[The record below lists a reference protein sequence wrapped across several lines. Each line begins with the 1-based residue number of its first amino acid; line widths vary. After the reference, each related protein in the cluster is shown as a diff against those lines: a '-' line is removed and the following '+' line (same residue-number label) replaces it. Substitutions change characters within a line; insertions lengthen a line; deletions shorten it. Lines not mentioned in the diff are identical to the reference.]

1 MPSSRALPTPSPS
14 ICRRTMGA
22 PVVPDGNACPARM
35 APTASSMLRSRSALS
50 LLLLPL
56 ALAGCLGAT
65 PERARIVAARLVD
78 DAGRPELE
86 VTQELRFSRTMRE
99 ALAHGIPLRL
109 VYVLQGCGADSLQAL
124 SLRYVPLTRH
134 YELQR
139 EGDTLARSF
148 ARRSAL
154 LASLDRVRLPLP
166 SVPPPACRGVIT
178 VALDLTTLPTPLR
191 FPAFLRRA
199 EWRLVSPPVAW
210 PDPSPRV

>member
-1 MPSSRALPTPSPS
+1 M
-14 ICRRTMGA
+14 
-22 PVVPDGNACPARM
+22 
-35 APTASSMLRSRSALS
+35 ASSMPRSRSALS
-50 LLLLPL
+50 LLLATL

-65 PERARIVAARLVD
+65 PDRARIAAARLVHD
-78 DAGRPELE
+78 GGRPELE

-109 VYVLQGCGADSLQAL
+109 VYLLRGCGADSLHAL
-124 SLRYVPLTRH
+124 TLRYVPLTRH

-139 EGDTLARSF
+139 EGDAQSRSF

-166 SVPPPACRGVIT
+166 GVPPPGCRGEVS

-191 FPAFLRRA
+191 FPALLRRA

-210 PDPSPRV
+210 PDPSPRA